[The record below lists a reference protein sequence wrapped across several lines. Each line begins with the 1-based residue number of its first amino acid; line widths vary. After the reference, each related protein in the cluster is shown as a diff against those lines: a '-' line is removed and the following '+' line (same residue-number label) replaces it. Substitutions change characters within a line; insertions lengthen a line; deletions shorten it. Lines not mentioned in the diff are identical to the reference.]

1 MTTTQ
6 LGATATRLH
15 RAAQD
20 VVAVR
25 YQRMIRQAWRLLDPD
40 DVDGTT
46 AVWLA
51 VVLPL
56 VMAGREASAAA
67 ATAYLRT
74 FALAEGVRAP
84 IVVVPAVTVA
94 RRAAET
100 SLRVT
105 GPVGIKSLTAHG
117 WEVRAA
123 AAAMERLMAGAAK
136 RHILNGGRQTIT
148 ETIKAAP
155 NVGGWRRVGV
165 GSCEFCR
172 MLIGRGEVYAADS
185 ARFASHDNCNCSAE
199 PAYGGG
205 EPASVIQFTA
215 SKGNQSPEDLARVRQ
230 WISDNRHS
238 PDLLPP
244 A

>member
-1 MTTTQ
+1 MATTQ

-20 VVAVR
+20 IIVVDYR
-25 YQRMIRQAWRLLDPD
+25 RLIRQAWRLLDPA

-46 AVWLA
+46 AVWMR

-56 VMAGREASAAA
+56 VMQGRERSARAAA
-67 ATAYLRT
+67 GYLAAFAT
-74 FALAEGVRAP
+74 AEGVTPPTVVIPAP
-84 IVVVPAVTVA
+84 EVA

-105 GPVGIKSLTAHG
+105 GPVGIKALTAHG
-117 WEVRAA
+117 WEVQAA
-123 AAAMERLMAGAAK
+123 AAAMERLMFGAAK

-155 NVGGWRRVGV
+155 DVAGWRRVGA
-165 GSCEFCR
+165 GSCDFCR
-172 MLIGRGEVYAADS
+172 MLIGRGEVYSADT
-185 ARFASHDNCNCSAE
+185 ARFASHDDCNCSAE

-205 EPASVIQFTA
+205 PALSVIQQTA
-215 SKGNQSPEDLARVRQ
+215 SRRTANPTDRARVRQ
-230 WISDNRHS
+230 WIADNRAT
-238 PDLLPP
+238 LP

>member
-1 MTTTQ
+1 MATTQ

-20 VVAVR
+20 VVAAR
-25 YQRMIRQAWRLLDPD
+25 YQRLIRQAWQLLDPE

-56 VMAGREASAAA
+56 IMAGRDASAAA
-67 ATAYLRT
+67 ATAYLTT
-74 FALAEGVRAP
+74 FALAEGVTPPA
-84 IVVVPAVTVA
+84 VVVPAAAVA

-105 GPVGIKSLTAHG
+105 GPVGIKALTAHG

-123 AAAMERLMAGAAK
+123 AAAMARLMAGAAK

-172 MLIGRGEVYAADS
+172 MLIGRGEVYDADA

-205 EPASVIQFTA
+205 KPASVIQFTA
-215 SKGNQSPEDLARVRQ
+215 SKGNQKPEDLARVRQ
-230 WISDNRHS
+230 WISDNRHN